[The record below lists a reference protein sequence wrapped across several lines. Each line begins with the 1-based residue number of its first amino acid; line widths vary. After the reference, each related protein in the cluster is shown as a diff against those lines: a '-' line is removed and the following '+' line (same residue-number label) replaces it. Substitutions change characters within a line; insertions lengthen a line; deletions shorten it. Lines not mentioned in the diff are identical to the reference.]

1 MNWDKPFKSFDE
13 QIQHLIHEHNLIIH
27 DSNRAKKILSSI
39 SYYDLI
45 NGYKDCFMISDKFQ
59 GETIEDLYL
68 FLIFDRNIQNVLFKY
83 SIFAENR
90 FKTLLAYALA
100 EKYGVSMDE
109 YFDISHFA
117 DTVTAQKIINAVKT
131 MLQSPYLE
139 DTIKHYNDNKNH
151 IPPWIITKA
160 ITFNDA
166 IDLYSALKKS
176 AKDSICDLLFESTI
190 PDNYK
195 ITFSKNAL
203 VLIRK
208 FRNKIAHN
216 LKFITYKCPQKHSI
230 ILKNLSPMYGGNLI
244 ERSDFSEKRG
254 GNDIYAMFLSLSA
267 VLHEPFLIRNFFQD
281 FAFQVHLVEKQYPD
295 VWSKYCLKTNLPVNI
310 MQRMK
315 HLIAKLPENTI

>member
-1 MNWDKPFKSFDE
+1 MNWDKPFKTFDE

-27 DSNRAKKILSSI
+27 DSNRAKKLLSSI

-45 NGYKDCFMISDKFQ
+45 NGYKDCFMINDKFQ

-83 SIFAENR
+83 SLFAETR
-90 FKTLLAYALA
+90 FKTLLAYTLA
-100 EKYGVSMDE
+100 DKYGVSMSE
-109 YFDISHFA
+109 YFNISNFQDH
-117 DTVTAQKIINAVKT
+117 VIAQKIIDTVDATLNSCYLETAVK
-131 MLQSPYLE
+131 
-139 DTIKHYNDNKNH
+139 HYKNNKNH

-160 ITFNDA
+160 MTFNDS
-166 IDLYSALKKS
+166 IDLFSAFEKNT
-176 AKDSICDLLFESTI
+176 KDSICDLLFESTI

-195 ITFSKNAL
+195 IEFAKNTL

-216 LKFITYKCPQKHSI
+216 LKFITYKAPKDNSI
-230 ILKNLSPMYGGNLI
+230 ILKNISSTYGGNLI
-244 ERSDFSEKRG
+244 ERSDFKEKRG
-254 GNDIYAMFLSLSA
+254 RNDIYAMFLSLSA

-281 FAFQVHLVEKQYPD
+281 FAFQIHLVEKQYPD
-295 VWSKYCLKTNLPVNI
+295 VWSKYCLKTNLPPNI